1 MTAHRTLE
9 GLAAEDRLCGM
20 SKTTAAERNDL
31 RGLIQQRAGRKAGVA
46 RQDRQEPWRE
56 GGQER

>member
-1 MTAHRTLE
+1 
-9 GLAAEDRLCGM
+9 M
-20 SKTTAAERNDL
+20 SKMTAAERNDL

-56 GGQER
+56 GGQGR